1 MKTLYN
7 PEKNINENKQ
17 GYLKIQDL
25 IIYIIQIFTIVT
37 VITKRGIQDDDP
49 YGVKH
54 KLLIWNIDIVYWI

>member
-25 IIYIIQIFTIVT
+25 IIYIKQIFTIVT

-49 YGVKH
+49 LWGQTQASY
-54 KLLIWNIDIVYWI
+54 LEY